1 MTQYSKFLLLSCAC
15 FISVQLFTSC
25 GSDTWVPKPRSYSR
39 IEFPERGMPQS
50 FKRDCPY
57 ELQYPSYAQ
66 LVTDIESD
74 SNRCWMNIHYPIFN
88 ASLHLSYKPI
98 LEENDL
104 SYLLRDAFT
113 FIDKH
118 KEKASGI
125 QEHIIDDGNTGG
137 LFWKIGGNTAS
148 AIQFFVTD
156 STQHFL
162 RGSLYFMSNP
172 NRDSLNPVIDFLEED
187 ILKTVG
193 SVRWTDEAVD

>member
-1 MTQYSKFLLLSCAC
+1 MKHFSKFFLFC
-15 FISVQLFTSC
+15 FLGFIGVATFSSC
-25 GSDTWVPKPRSYSR
+25 GSESYVPKPRSYSR
-39 IEFPERGMPQS
+39 IEFPERGMPQT
-50 FKRDCPY
+50 FRTDCPY
-57 ELQYPSYAQ
+57 EFQYPSYAQ
-66 LVTDIESD
+66 LVNDMESD
-74 SNRCWMNIHYPIFN
+74 TNRCWMNIHYPIFN

-98 LEENDL
+98 LEESDL
-104 SYLLRDAFT
+104 NYLLRDAFT

-125 QEHIIDDGNTGG
+125 QEQVINDGNTGG
-137 LFWKIGGNTAS
+137 LFWKIGGNSAS

-162 RGSLYFMSNP
+162 RGSLYFMANP

-193 SVRWTDEAVD
+193 SVKWSK